1 MDPTEHGSRPDDRAS
16 QPGDGNGDPARGAS
30 SPGGVVDAIE
40 TFDPAYFGLVMST
53 GIVSIAFRELG
64 VGAVASPLAIFNVA
78 CYALLVCVL
87 GVRVGLFPKRVLA
100 DLRDR
105 DRHWGSL
112 TFVVGTNTV
121 GVQLLTFFD
130 AVGAA
135 AVLWVSMTAVTPA
148 LLYYLFVTEFVGA
161 GKPAV
166 SERIDGAFL
175 LVIVCMQS
183 LAILGGSLSGAV
195 DGYTTEIVL
204 VSMSYFG
211 AGYVLYFVVVTVVTY
226 RLLEG
231 AVRPEDWTGPYW
243 ITMGAAAITTLAGAT
258 LGPRLESVVAW
269 EPYAPV
275 ILGITFLAWAIASWW
290 IPLLLALD
298 VWAFLTEGIED
309 RPPAWV
315 LFVPWARLGFGRRLH
330 TYAPTAWGRV
340 FPMGMYT
347 AATLNLAGIG
357 TFSLLSVV
365 PAYWGWF
372 ALVVWALTLV
382 GAARALVRVLLGS
395 RFVPAGPSESG

>member
-1 MDPTEHGSRPDDRAS
+1 MDPNERAS
-16 QPGDGNGDPARGAS
+16 ERDAGDAAAEGEPSPA
-30 SPGGVVDAIE
+30 GVVDGIE
-40 TFDPAYFGLVMST
+40 TFDHAYFGLVMST

-64 VGAVASPLAIFNVA
+64 IDAVAWPLALLNVA
-78 CYALLVCVL
+78 CYALLVGVL
-87 GVRVGLFPKRVLA
+87 AARVGLFPGRVLA

-105 DRHWGSL
+105 DRHWGAL

-121 GVQLLTFFD
+121 GVQLLTFLD
-130 AVGAA
+130 AARTAA
-135 AVLWVSMTAVTPA
+135 ALWIAMVVATPL
-148 LLYYLFVTEFVGA
+148 LLYYLFGTEFVGA
-161 GKPAV
+161 AKPAV

-183 LAILGGSLSGAV
+183 LAILGGELSAAV
-195 DGYTTEIVL
+195 GGYTHEAVL
-204 VSMSYFG
+204 LSMSYFG
-211 AGYVLYFVVVTVVTY
+211 AGYVLYFVVVTIVTY

-258 LGPRLESVVAW
+258 LGPRLEAVSVW

-275 ILGITFLAWAIASWW
+275 ILGVTFLAWAIASWW
-290 IPLLLALD
+290 VPLLLALD
-298 VWAFLTEGIED
+298 VWAFLSGGTEG

-315 LFVPWARLGFGRRLH
+315 LLVPWSRLAFGRRLH
-330 TYAPTAWGRV
+330 SYAPTAWGRV

-347 AATLNLAGIG
+347 ACTVNLAGIG
-357 TFSLLSVV
+357 TFSLLAVV

-372 ALVVWALTLV
+372 ALFVWALTLV
-382 GAARALVRVLLGS
+382 GSIRALFRVLLAG
-395 RFVPAGPSESG
+395 RFAATGRSESA